1 MNDLEDIV
9 AMITLAA
16 TTAFV
21 AWWLLHSFL
30 RWREISRET
39 QIMTQLVAQ
48 VRSGEEAAAF
58 LESSSAQALFDR
70 MVDRRTLV
78 LGRMLRA
85 LQAGIVLVVLG
96 IAIFVIRTQFT
107 DDGALAAL
115 VFGTLSLAVG
125 AAFLLAS
132 GMTYLLSL
140 RWGLLKE
147 TN

>member
-1 MNDLEDIV
+1 MRNLDDMV
-9 AMITLAA
+9 AMISLAA
-16 TTAFV
+16 TTAFLG
-21 AWWLLHSFL
+21 WWLLQTFL

-125 AAFLLAS
+125 TAFLLAS
-132 GMTYLLSL
+132 AMTYMLSL